1 MSGKLSVKEKV
12 SYGLGDM
19 ASHIGLDN
27 VIIFLTFYYTDVVG
41 LPAVFVGTMF
51 LVARVADAIVD
62 PAMGLIA
69 DRTQTRFGKFRPYIL
84 WLALPFGASCLLVY
98 AVPESLTLGGKM
110 VYASVTYCV
119 MMLMYTA
126 INIPYCSMGAIITPD
141 NTQRISLQSYRFF
154 LATLGGAHSL
164 YLDDRIGNFLPGKE
178 ADLVVLD
185 PQATPL
191 LARRMASC
199 AKLSERLFVMM
210 MLGDERMVAATHV
223 MGEVAWRRP
232 LRR

>member
-1 MSGKLSVKEKV
+1 MKSQILSAKEKFG
-12 SYGLGDM
+12 YGLGDA
-19 ASHIGLDN
+19 ASHIIFDN
-27 VIIFLTFYYTDVVG
+27 VMMYMMFFYTDIFG
-41 LPAVFVGTMF
+41 IPAGFVGTMF

-126 INIPYCSMGAIITPD
+126 INIPYCSMG
-141 NTQRISLQSYRFF
+141 
-154 LATLGGAHSL
+154 
-164 YLDDRIGNFLPGKE
+164 
-178 ADLVVLD
+178 
-185 PQATPL
+185 
-191 LARRMASC
+191 
-199 AKLSERLFVMM
+199 
-210 MLGDERMVAATHV
+210 GDHYA
-223 MGEVAWRRP
+223 G
-232 LRR
+232 